1 MHPFVLIRCTRSA
14 CRATRVLVTSA
25 PGRIGKELVALLAK
39 SGKFTVRAAAFTPEK
54 ADMLRSLG
62 TPLAMP
68 YATEAAP

>member
-1 MHPFVLIRCTRSA
+1 
-14 CRATRVLVTSA
+14 VLVTSA

-68 YATEAAP
+68 YATESAP